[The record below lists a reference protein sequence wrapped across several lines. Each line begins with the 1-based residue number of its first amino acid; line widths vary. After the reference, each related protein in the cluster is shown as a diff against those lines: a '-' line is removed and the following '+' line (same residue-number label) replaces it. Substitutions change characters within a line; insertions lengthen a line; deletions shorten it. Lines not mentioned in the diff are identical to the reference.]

1 MHIPTNEIKEVQRF
15 IFDNG
20 CIVVEHSR
28 TLQPHPD
35 FSISNLKVMKIVRSL
50 VSRGCLDKAFAW
62 KHGYY
67 TLTTK
72 GIEYIRRKHYL
83 TENDY
88 PVLYDSNPLAETKEV
103 EEEAEEIVFKE

>member
-1 MHIPTNEIKEVQRF
+1 MHIPTREIKEVQRF

-20 CIVVEHSR
+20 CIVVEHNR
-28 TLQPHPD
+28 TLKPHPMVN
-35 FSISNLKVMKIVRSL
+35 ISNFKVMKIVKSL
-50 VSRGCLDKAFAW
+50 FSRGCVEKSFAW

-67 TLTTK
+67 TITTK

-88 PVLYDSNPLAETKEV
+88 PRLYDSNPLAANKEV
-103 EEEAEEIVFKE
+103 EEEAEAIAFNE